1 MNGMAGN
8 KKILIVDDQE
18 INRIILKNILACGS
32 FEILEAGDGVRAL
45 EQLAI
50 HGEAIAVL
58 LLDIVMSPVDGYE
71 VMKKMASEGLIGK
84 IPVVVITADET
95 QECQNRVCVTGAAK
109 FIHKPFSPAE
119 VRAIVDGILR
129 DGADDGL

>member
-1 MNGMAGN
+1 MNGMSGN

-18 INRIILKNILACGS
+18 INRIILKNILVRES
-32 FEILEAGDGVRAL
+32 FEILEAGDGADAL
-45 EQLAI
+45 EQLAV
-50 HGEAIAVL
+50 HGEAIALL

-95 QECQNRVCVTGAAK
+95 QECQNRVCVMGAAK

>member
-1 MNGMAGN
+1 MAGN

-95 QECQNRVCVTGAAK
+95 QECQNRVCVMGAAK

>member
-18 INRIILKNILACGS
+18 INRIILKNILVRES
-32 FEILEAGDGVRAL
+32 FEILEAGDGADAL
-45 EQLAI
+45 EQLAV
-50 HGEAIAVL
+50 HGEAIALL

-95 QECQNRVCVTGAAK
+95 QECQNRVCVMGAAK

-119 VRAIVDGILR
+119 VRASVDGILR

>member
-18 INRIILKNILACGS
+18 INRIILKNILVRES
-32 FEILEAGDGVRAL
+32 FEILEAGDGADAL
-45 EQLAI
+45 EQLAV

-95 QECQNRVCVTGAAK
+95 QECQNRVCVMGAAK

>member
-18 INRIILKNILACGS
+18 INRIILKNILVRES
-32 FEILEAGDGVRAL
+32 FEILEAGDGADAL
-45 EQLAI
+45 EQLAV
-50 HGEAIAVL
+50 HGEAIALL

-95 QECQNRVCVTGAAK
+95 HECQNRACVMGAAK

>member
-18 INRIILKNILACGS
+18 INRIILKNILVRES
-32 FEILEAGDGVRAL
+32 FEILEAGDGADAL
-45 EQLAI
+45 EQLAV
-50 HGEAIAVL
+50 HGEAIALL

-95 QECQNRVCVTGAAK
+95 QECQNRVWVMGAAK

>member
-18 INRIILKNILACGS
+18 INRIILKNILVRES
-32 FEILEAGDGVRAL
+32 FEILEAGDGADAL
-45 EQLAI
+45 EQLAV
-50 HGEAIAVL
+50 HGEAIALL

-95 QECQNRVCVTGAAK
+95 QEC
-109 FIHKPFSPAE
+109 
-119 VRAIVDGILR
+119 
-129 DGADDGL
+129 

>member
-18 INRIILKNILACGS
+18 INRIILKNILVRES
-32 FEILEAGDGVRAL
+32 FEILEAGDGADAL
-45 EQLAI
+45 EQLAV
-50 HGEAIAVL
+50 HGEAIALL

-71 VMKKMASEGLIGK
+71 IMKKMASEGLIGK

-95 QECQNRVCVTGAAK
+95 QECQNRVCVMGAAK

>member
-8 KKILIVDDQE
+8 KKILIVDDHE
-18 INRIILKNILACGS
+18 INRIILKNILVRES
-32 FEILEAGDGVRAL
+32 FEILEAGDGADAL
-45 EQLAI
+45 EQLAV
-50 HGEAIAVL
+50 HGEAIALL
-58 LLDIVMSPVDGYE
+58 LLDIVMSPVDGYK

-95 QECQNRVCVTGAAK
+95 QECQNRVCVMGAAK

>member
-18 INRIILKNILACGS
+18 INRIILKNILVRES
-32 FEILEAGDGVRAL
+32 FEILEAGDGADAL
-45 EQLAI
+45 EQLAV
-50 HGEAIAVL
+50 HGEAIALL

-71 VMKKMASEGLIGK
+71 VMKKTASEGLIGK

-95 QECQNRVCVTGAAK
+95 QECKNRVCVMGAAK

>member
-18 INRIILKNILACGS
+18 INRIILKNILVRES
-32 FEILEAGDGVRAL
+32 FEILVAGDGADAL
-45 EQLAI
+45 EQLAV
-50 HGEAIAVL
+50 HGEAIALL

-95 QECQNRVCVTGAAK
+95 QEC
-109 FIHKPFSPAE
+109 
-119 VRAIVDGILR
+119 
-129 DGADDGL
+129 

>member
-18 INRIILKNILACGS
+18 INRIILKNILVRES
-32 FEILEAGDGVRAL
+32 FEILEAADGADAL
-45 EQLAI
+45 EQLAV
-50 HGEAIAVL
+50 HGEAIALL

-84 IPVVVITADET
+84 
-95 QECQNRVCVTGAAK
+95 
-109 FIHKPFSPAE
+109 
-119 VRAIVDGILR
+119 
-129 DGADDGL
+129 

>member
-18 INRIILKNILACGS
+18 INRIILKNILVRES
-32 FEILEAGDGVRAL
+32 FEILEAGDGADAL
-45 EQLAI
+45 EQLVV
-50 HGEAIAVL
+50 HGEAIALL

-95 QECQNRVCVTGAAK
+95 QECQNRVCVMGAAK

>member
-1 MNGMAGN
+1 MAGN

-32 FEILEAGDGVRAL
+32 FEIHEAGDGVRAL

-95 QECQNRVCVTGAAK
+95 QECQNRVCVMGAAK

>member
-18 INRIILKNILACGS
+18 INRIILKNILVRES
-32 FEILEAGDGVRAL
+32 FEILEAGDGADAL
-45 EQLAI
+45 EQLAV
-50 HGEAIAVL
+50 HGEAIALL

-95 QECQNRVCVTGAAK
+95 Q
-109 FIHKPFSPAE
+109 
-119 VRAIVDGILR
+119 
-129 DGADDGL
+129 

>member
-1 MNGMAGN
+1 MNGMDGN

-18 INRIILKNILACGS
+18 INRIILKNILVRES
-32 FEILEAGDGVRAL
+32 FEILEAGDGADAL
-45 EQLAI
+45 EQLAV

-95 QECQNRVCVTGAAK
+95 QECQNRVCVMGAAK

>member
-18 INRIILKNILACGS
+18 INRIILKNILVRES
-32 FEILEAGDGVRAL
+32 FEILEAGDGADAL
-45 EQLAI
+45 EQLAV
-50 HGEAIAVL
+50 HGEAIALL
-58 LLDIVMSPVDGYE
+58 LLDIVMSPVDEYE

-95 QECQNRVCVTGAAK
+95 QECQNRVCVMGAAK

>member
-18 INRIILKNILACGS
+18 INRIILKNILVRES
-32 FEILEAGDGVRAL
+32 FEILEAGDGTDAL
-45 EQLAI
+45 EQLAV
-50 HGEAIAVL
+50 HGEAIALL

-95 QECQNRVCVTGAAK
+95 QECQNRVCVMGAAK

-129 DGADDGL
+129 NGADDGL

>member
-1 MNGMAGN
+1 
-8 KKILIVDDQE
+8 
-18 INRIILKNILACGS
+18 
-32 FEILEAGDGVRAL
+32 
-45 EQLAI
+45 
-50 HGEAIAVL
+50 
-58 LLDIVMSPVDGYE
+58 MSPVDGYE

-95 QECQNRVCVTGAAK
+95 QECQNRVCVMGAAK

>member
-18 INRIILKNILACGS
+18 INRIILKNILVRES
-32 FEILEAGDGVRAL
+32 FEILEAGDGADAL
-45 EQLAI
+45 EQLAV
-50 HGEAIAVL
+50 HGEAIALL

-95 QECQNRVCVTGAAK
+95 QECKNRVCVMGAAK

>member
-1 MNGMAGN
+1 MAGN

-18 INRIILKNILACGS
+18 INRIILKNILVRES
-32 FEILEAGDGVRAL
+32 FEILEAGDGADAL
-45 EQLAI
+45 EQLAV
-50 HGEAIAVL
+50 HGEAIALL

-95 QECQNRVCVTGAAK
+95 QEC
-109 FIHKPFSPAE
+109 
-119 VRAIVDGILR
+119 
-129 DGADDGL
+129 

>member
-18 INRIILKNILACGS
+18 INRIILKNILVRES
-32 FEILEAGDGVRAL
+32 FEILEAGDGADAL
-45 EQLAI
+45 EQLAV
-50 HGEAIAVL
+50 HGEAIALL

-95 QECQNRVCVTGAAK
+95 QECQNRVCVMGAAK

>member
-18 INRIILKNILACGS
+18 INRIILKNILVRES
-32 FEILEAGDGVRAL
+32 FEILEAGDGADAL
-45 EQLAI
+45 EQLAV
-50 HGEAIAVL
+50 HGEAIALL

-95 QECQNRVCVTGAAK
+95 QECQNRVCVMGAAK
-109 FIHKPFSPAE
+109 FIHKPFSPAK

>member
-18 INRIILKNILACGS
+18 INRIILKNILVRES
-32 FEILEAGDGVRAL
+32 FEILEAGDGADAL
-45 EQLAI
+45 EQLAV

-95 QECQNRVCVTGAAK
+95 QEC
-109 FIHKPFSPAE
+109 
-119 VRAIVDGILR
+119 
-129 DGADDGL
+129 

>member
-1 MNGMAGN
+1 MVWPGI

-18 INRIILKNILACGS
+18 INRIILKNILVRES
-32 FEILEAGDGVRAL
+32 FEILEAGDGADAL
-45 EQLAI
+45 EQLAV
-50 HGEAIAVL
+50 HGEAIALL

-95 QECQNRVCVTGAAK
+95 QEC
-109 FIHKPFSPAE
+109 
-119 VRAIVDGILR
+119 
-129 DGADDGL
+129 

>member
-1 MNGMAGN
+1 MAGN

-18 INRIILKNILACGS
+18 INRIILKNILVRES
-32 FEILEAGDGVRAL
+32 FEILEAGDGADAL
-45 EQLAI
+45 EQLAV
-50 HGEAIAVL
+50 HGEAIALL

-95 QECQNRVCVTGAAK
+95 QECQNRVCVMGAAK

>member
-18 INRIILKNILACGS
+18 INRIILKNILVRES
-32 FEILEAGDGVRAL
+32 FEILEAGDGADAL
-45 EQLAI
+45 EQLAV
-50 HGEAIAVL
+50 HGEAIALL

-95 QECQNRVCVTGAAK
+95 QECQNRACVMGAAK

>member
-18 INRIILKNILACGS
+18 INRIILKNILVRES
-32 FEILEAGDGVRAL
+32 FEILEAGDGADAL
-45 EQLAI
+45 EQLAV
-50 HGEAIAVL
+50 HGEAIALL

-71 VMKKMASEGLIGK
+71 VMKKMASEGLIGT

-95 QECQNRVCVTGAAK
+95 QECQIRVCVMGAAK

>member
-1 MNGMAGN
+1 MNGMAGT

-18 INRIILKNILACGS
+18 INRIILKNILVRES
-32 FEILEAGDGVRAL
+32 FEILEAGDGADAL
-45 EQLAI
+45 EQLAV
-50 HGEAIAVL
+50 HGEAIALL

-95 QECQNRVCVTGAAK
+95 QEC
-109 FIHKPFSPAE
+109 
-119 VRAIVDGILR
+119 
-129 DGADDGL
+129 